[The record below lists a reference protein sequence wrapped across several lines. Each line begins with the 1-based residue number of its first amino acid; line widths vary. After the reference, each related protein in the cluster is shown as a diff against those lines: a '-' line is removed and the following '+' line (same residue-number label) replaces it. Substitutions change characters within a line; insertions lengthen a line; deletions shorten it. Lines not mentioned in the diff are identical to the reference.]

1 MRRIAIGIAAL
12 GLSGVAHAQSVSYTF
27 SGSGTSSYAVITSAF
42 TIQGFDSSLGT
53 LTKAVL
59 DTSGTIDVTV
69 QPNGAYTPLAEYNFN
84 SSEGIYQ
91 SGGPAT
97 YGGNGLSGAGS
108 VAYTDPNASPPDFTY
123 MFTLS
128 GSGQT
133 TYTGGQLAQ
142 FIGQNIDGYFHFDA
156 PGGFLSAGGS
166 TISYDLVSSTAKGSG
181 KITYFYEPLRG
192 SVPEPATWATMMLG
206 FGAVGTALRGR
217 PKGQPTVRPA

>member
-12 GLSGVAHAQSVSYTF
+12 CLSGGAHAQSVSYTF

-42 TIQGFDSSLGT
+42 TIQGFDSSLGS

-69 QPNGAYTPLAEYNFN
+69 QPTGAYAPLAQYNFS

-91 SGGPAT
+91 SNGPAT
-97 YGGNGLSGAGS
+97 YGGNGLSGTGS
-108 VAYTDPNASPPDFTY
+108 VAYTNPNGNPPDFTY
-123 MFTLS
+123 VFTLS

-142 FIGQNIDGYFHFDA
+142 FIGQDIDAYFHFDA
-156 PGGFLSAGGS
+156 PGGFLSANGNS
-166 TISYDLVSSTAKGSG
+166 ISYDLVSSTAKGSG
-181 KITYFYEPLRG
+181 KITYFYEPLTRT
-192 SVPEPATWATMMLG
+192 VPEPATWAMMMLG
-206 FGAVGTALRGR
+206 FGAVGTVLRRR
-217 PKGQPTVRPA
+217 PMGQASVRAA